1 MLKLKNI
8 LGRVKNR
15 INKRSGGQLD
25 CLKGKAEEKR
35 TVFDDVQ
42 MEEPSPYLVAPKEIL
57 KRKDVLGEYIFLCK
71 G

>member
-25 CLKGKAEEKR
+25 SWSVDQEKR
-35 TVFDDVQ
+35 NQ
-42 MEEPSPYLVAPKEIL
+42 KEPSLMMCLI
-57 KRKDVLGEYIFLCK
+57 RIVLLSS
-71 G
+71 